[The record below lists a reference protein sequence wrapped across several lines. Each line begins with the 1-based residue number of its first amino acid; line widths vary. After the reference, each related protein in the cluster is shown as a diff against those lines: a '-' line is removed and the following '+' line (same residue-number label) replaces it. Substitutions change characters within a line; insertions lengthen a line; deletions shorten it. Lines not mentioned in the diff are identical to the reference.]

1 MIDLAKIKKKK
12 DFINACIKYYTGEN
26 LCYVFNKALRNFD
39 KFYLE
44 MAYFIGPFYYGLF
57 TYALD
62 NPQKALNKK
71 AILYR
76 DLTMER
82 LDLYFYQFCDNDII
96 CFPSFTSTTIDENLN
111 FVPSNNA
118 NIINNNGQ
126 LEEKGYVK
134 MIISYDPKGD
144 CIPQGLDVSGKAVY
158 SEEKEILLF
167 PFTFLKID
175 KVEMH
180 SGKENDKHLI
190 YMTIINRGDI
200 LEKGLNNN
208 YSFKLVEDGT
218 KLIVDKE
225 SDLKCIDNELYYKM
239 DFKYIKED
247 TCILI

>member
-1 MIDLAKIKKKK
+1 MEDLINYKGNK
-12 DFINACIKYYTGEN
+12 DFAERCIHYYTGEN

-57 TYALD
+57 KYALD
-62 NPQKALNKK
+62 NPQKALINK

-82 LDLYFYQFCDNDII
+82 LDLYFYQFCENDII
-96 CFPSFTSTTIDENLN
+96 CFPSFTSTTIDKNLN
-111 FVPSNNA
+111 FQPTNNA
-118 NIINNNGQ
+118 ININNNGQ

-144 CIPQGLDVSGKAVY
+144 CIPQGLDVSSESVY

-175 KVEMH
+175 KVEIH

-190 YMTIINRGDI
+190 FMTIINRGDI
-200 LEKGLNNN
+200 LEEGLNKN

-225 SDLKCIDNELYYKM
+225 NDLKCVDNELYYKM
-239 DFKYIKED
+239 DFKYIKEGC
-247 TCILI
+247 CILI